1 MTTYSSGYQRPR
13 RPSYA
18 RFSVASGL
26 ILPPAGVGP
35 LRPNRSPGAA
45 LHRLCAPALAALLA
59 ALSSGC
65 TVGPDFLAPAAPS
78 VTGYTSPGDKP
89 AGKDRAGTG
98 APGQTVVLGERVT
111 AEWWTLFHSPA
122 LDGLVKEAIAGS
134 PTLESAA
141 ARLTAAQEAVTAASG
156 ARYPQVDFS
165 ASATR
170 GKLSAASFGLNPD
183 RTPLPPNYN
192 AYQLGPTVSY
202 ALDIFGGTHRQIEA
216 KVASLDA
223 QRYQLD
229 AAYQT
234 LTGNVVTQALQV
246 AAFRAQLQ
254 AVQDILDLD
263 RKNLDL
269 VRTER
274 RAGSVPDTDVVSA
287 QSQLAADETLLPGPE
302 QQRDMAGH
310 AIAVLLGH
318 APGEWAPPD
327 LDLAALTL
335 PGELPVS
342 LPSEFVHQRPDIL
355 AAEAQL
361 HVASAEIGVAT
372 AQLYPSITLSGSVGA
387 AALDPGHLFNPASL
401 MWSIAAGLTAP
412 VFDGGTREA
421 ERQAALAE
429 FKASAADYRQT
440 VLQAFGQVADTMQA
454 LAHDGQLLTD
464 QRQALD
470 VASESVRLQRTSYSG
485 GGSGILP
492 LLDAQRQ
499 YQRARLGYV
508 RAEAQR
514 YQDTIQLLVAMG
526 GGWWDADLALAQDAS
541 SPVRSGDHG

>member
-1 MTTYSSGYQRPR
+1 M
-13 RPSYA
+13 
-18 RFSVASGL
+18 
-26 ILPPAGVGP
+26 LPA
-35 LRPNRSPGAA
+35 
-45 LHRLCAPALAALLA
+45 
-59 ALSSGC
+59 
-65 TVGPDFLAPAAPS
+65 
-78 VTGYTSPGDKP
+78 
-89 AGKDRAGTG
+89 
-98 APGQTVVLGERVT
+98 QTVALGERVT
-111 AEWWTLFHSPA
+111 AEWWTLFHSPVI
-122 LDGLVKEAIAGS
+122 DGLVKEAIASS
-134 PTLESAA
+134 PTLESAS

-156 ARYPQVDFS
+156 ALYPQVGVS
-165 ASATR
+165 ASVTR
-170 GKLSAASFGLNPD
+170 GKLNAASFGLNPNQ
-183 RTPLPPNYN
+183 TPLPPNYN

-202 ALDIFGGTHRQIEA
+202 ALDIFGVTRRQIEA
-216 KVASLDA
+216 KAASADV

-234 LTGNVVTQALQV
+234 LTGNIVTQALQV
-246 AAFRAQLQ
+246 AALRAQLQ
-254 AVQDILDLD
+254 AVRDVLDLD
-263 RKNLDL
+263 RQNLDL

-287 QSQLAADETLLPGPE
+287 QSQLVTDETLLPSPE
-302 QQRDMAGH
+302 QQLDMAGH
-310 AIAVLLGH
+310 ALAVLLGR

-335 PGELPVS
+335 PGTLPVS
-342 LPSEFVHQRPDIL
+342 LPSELVHQRPDIL

-361 HVASAEIGVAT
+361 HAASAQIGVAT
-372 AQLYPSITLSGSVGA
+372 AQLYPSITLSGSVGG

-401 MWSIAAGLTAP
+401 MWSVAAGLTEP

-421 ERQAALAE
+421 ERRAALAE

-454 LAHDGQLLTD
+454 LAHDAQLLAD

-470 VASESVRLQRTSYSG
+470 VASESVRLQRISYSG

-499 YQRARLGYV
+499 YQQARRGYV
-508 RAEAQR
+508 RADAQR

-526 GGWWDADLALAQDAS
+526 GGWWGADLAVAEDGS
-541 SPVRSGDHG
+541 IPVRSDGHG

>member
-1 MTTYSSGYQRPR
+1 MG
-13 RPSYA
+13 
-18 RFSVASGL
+18 
-26 ILPPAGVGP
+26 
-35 LRPNRSPGAA
+35 
-45 LHRLCAPALAALLA
+45 APALAALLA
-59 ALSSGC
+59 LASSGC
-65 TVGPDFLAPAAPS
+65 TVGPDFSTPAAPS
-78 VTGYTSPGDKP
+78 IDHYMSPADKP
-89 AGKDRAGTG
+89 ADQAAGLP
-98 APGQTVVLGERVT
+98 AQTVALGERVT

-122 LDGLVKEAIAGS
+122 IDGLVKEAIAGS
-134 PTLESAA
+134 PTLESAS

-156 ARYPQVDFS
+156 ALYPQVGVS

-170 GKLSAASFGLNPD
+170 GKLNAASFGLNPD
-183 RTPLPPNYN
+183 QTPLPPNYN

-202 ALDIFGGTHRQIEA
+202 ALDIFGGTHRQIEG
-216 KVASLDA
+216 KVASLDV

-254 AVQDILDLD
+254 GVHDILDLD
-263 RKNLDL
+263 RQNLDL

-287 QSQLAADETLLPGPE
+287 QSQLATDETLLPGPE
-302 QQRDMAGH
+302 QQFEMAGH
-310 AIAVLLGH
+310 ALAVLLGR

-327 LDLAALTL
+327 LDLTALTL
-335 PGELPVS
+335 PGTLPVS
-342 LPSEFVHQRPDIL
+342 LPSELVHQRPDIL

-361 HVASAEIGVAT
+361 HAASAQIGVAT

-401 MWSIAAGLTAP
+401 MWSVAAGLTEP

-421 ERQAALAE
+421 ERRAALAE

-454 LAHDGQLLTD
+454 LAHDAQLLAD

-470 VASESVRLQRTSYSG
+470 VASESVRLQRISYSG

-499 YQRARLGYV
+499 YQQARLGYV
-508 RAEAQR
+508 RADAQR
-514 YQDTIQLLVAMG
+514 YQDTTQLLVAMG
-526 GGWWDADLALAQDAS
+526 GGWWGADLAVAQDES
-541 SPVRSGDHG
+541 TSVRSDGHG